1 MVITF
6 RLAEM
11 TEGLRR
17 RDMPKVRR
25 GEKRSEYVKRAV
37 HEMVHKEGLSPRQAV
52 GKAEGMFDQA
62 KKAKKKR

>member
-1 MVITF
+1 
-6 RLAEM
+6 
-11 TEGLRR
+11 
-17 RDMPKVRR
+17 MPKVRR